1 MNTKNLLF
9 ILLFVCL
16 VSSFTIKGKVVRVS
30 DGDTFTVLT
39 ANNKQERVR
48 MLWIDAPEKSQ
59 PYGDA
64 SRQFLADIIVGKIIE
79 VNCTDKDRYG
89 RNLGYVV
96 INDTNINE
104 LMLEKGYAWHYKQF
118 DKNADRARLE
128 QQARANKLGLWREK
142 APIAPWLYR
151 RNKK

>member
-39 ANNKQERVR
+39 ANNKQERIR

-59 PYGDA
+59 PYGDV
-64 SRQFLADIIVGKIIE
+64 SRQFLADLIAGKTIE
-79 VNCTDKDRYG
+79 VDCTDKDRYG